1 MSAPDISVRNL
12 DHLGLVAAMCDELG
26 IAAMIDTLLPKM
38 HPAKVSHGQAFVAM
52 LLNGLGFHS
61 GTLHMFPLF
70 FASKP
75 VERLIGPGISADDLN
90 DDVLGRCLDALFEAD
105 VSSLY
110 QVLSEK
116 VVAHLGL
123 QGTAVHL
130 DITSFH
136 VDGVYDCADGE
147 QTGRLQ
153 LVQGYSRDHRPDL
166 NQVVLEL
173 ICENEAGLPVYM
185 QAMSGNSN
193 DNRSFTEVVKY
204 HLRSLKAAQ
213 ESRYLVG
220 DAALYSADTLRLL
233 HQQQQLFVTRV
244 PVTLLEARQAVD
256 TVGDVPLQ
264 VLDNGYQGRWMDS
277 GYAGVPQRWLLL
289 RSEQASHR
297 EQQTLTRNLLR
308 ESTRELKAFNR
319 LCARRFACQ
328 VDAQAELERFGAS
341 LMLLQHTAVVVS
353 EPVFAG
359 RGRPKNAQQPV
370 RYQYRI
376 EGGVA
381 TSLTQVEAARA
392 RTGVFILATN
402 DHSTELTMEALL
414 ATYKAQQNVERG
426 FRFLKSPEFLTSSIY
441 LKKPERIEA
450 LLMVMT
456 CCLMIYAALEHR
468 IRKGLAEQERDVPDM
483 KKKPTRKPTARW
495 IFLCFSGIHEYII
508 ADSQPLVTKLNP
520 AHQTIV
526 DVLGER
532 YRQIYS

>member
-1 MSAPDISVRNL
+1 MTSPDISIRNL
-12 DHLGLVAAMCDELG
+12 DHLGLVAALCDELG
-26 IAAMIDTLLPKM
+26 IADMIDTLLPKKF
-38 HPAKVSHGQAFVAM
+38 PAKVSHGQAFVAM

-75 VERLIGPGISADDLN
+75 VERLIGPGIKADDLN
-90 DDVLGRCLDALFEAD
+90 DDVLGRCLDALFDAD
-105 VSSLY
+105 VSALY

-116 VVAHLGL
+116 VVAFLGL

-136 VDGVYDCADGE
+136 VDGAYDCTDGE

-185 QAMSGNSN
+185 KAMSGNTN
-193 DNRSFTEVVKY
+193 DNRSFTEVVKH
-204 HLRSLKAAQ
+204 HLHSLKAAQ

-220 DAALYSADTLRLL
+220 DAALYSAETLRLL

-244 PVTLLEARQAVD
+244 PATLLEARQAVT
-256 TVGDVPLQ
+256 TVGEVPLQ
-264 VLDNGYQGRWMDS
+264 PLDNGYQGRWVDS
-277 GYAGVPQRWLLL
+277 CYAGIPQRWLLL

-297 EQQTLTRNLLR
+297 EQQTLTRNLFR
-308 ESTRELKAFNR
+308 ESARELKAFSR
-319 LCARRFACQ
+319 LCARRFSCPA
-328 VDAQAELERFGAS
+328 DARAELARFDAS
-341 LMLLQHTAVVVS
+341 LTLLQLTAEVVS

-359 RGRPKNAQQPV
+359 RGRPKTDQQPE

-376 EGGVA
+376 EGGAA
-381 TSLTQVEAARA
+381 TSLVRVEEARA

-402 DHSTELTMEALL
+402 DHCTELTMEALL
-414 ATYKAQQNVERG
+414 ETYKAQQNVERG
-426 FRFLKSPEFLTSSIY
+426 FRFLKSPEFLTSSLY

-456 CCLMIYAALEHR
+456 CSLMIYAALEYR
-468 IRKGLAEQERDVPDM
+468 IRRGLAEQERDVPDM

-495 IFLCFSGIHEYII
+495 IFLCFRGIHEYSV
-508 ADSQPLVTKLNP
+508 AGSPPQVTRLNP
-520 AHQTIV
+520 VHQTII
-526 DVLGER
+526 DILGER
-532 YRQIYS
+532 YGHIYS